1 MDFIKKLDTKGIL
14 FMYTKFP
21 RNIVFDTIAILINK
35 IGYGGIMWLFLATFL
50 LLFTPYKKYGVM
62 IILADFLYYLLCAK
76 IIKPNFSR
84 KRPFQQDETIQI
96 IINKPKSSSF
106 PSGHSTIAF
115 SCTIILFFMN
125 PIVGCLALILS
136 FIIAFSRVY
145 LLIHY
150 PSDVII
156 GSLIGI
162 CIGLLSYLIINFIT
176 YLIF

>member
-1 MDFIKKLDTKGIL
+1 MDLIKKLDANGIL
-14 FMYTKFP
+14 FMSTKFP
-21 RNIVFDTIAILINK
+21 RNKVFDTISIVINK

-50 LLFTPYKKYGVM
+50 LLFTPYKNYGLM

-84 KRPFQQDETIQI
+84 KRPFQQDDTIQI

-136 FIIAFSRVY
+136 LVIAFSRVY

-150 PSDVII
+150 PSDVIL
-156 GSLIGI
+156 GSLIGV
-162 CIGLLSYLIINFIT
+162 CIGLLSYFIINFI
-176 YLIF
+176 I